1 MSRGRP
7 RTAGAD
13 EAILTAVRELLT
25 AHGFAGF
32 SVDDVATRAGVG
44 RQSVYRRWPTKA
56 ALVVAAMSAIAAG
69 APPGT
74 GTLAGDLRALVQ
86 RTRAAYAGAQRSA
99 LLDLHAAMAGD
110 PAARAA
116 FEEQFVAPRRA
127 ALAALLSEHDS
138 PADPAVLHDLLAG
151 PFLHRL
157 LTTDTDPD
165 DALVGAVTA
174 ALIGAAS

>member
-1 MSRGRP
+1 MTRGRP

-13 EAILTAVRELLT
+13 EAILAAVRDLLT
-25 AHGFAGF
+25 SRGFAGF
-32 SVDDVATRAGVG
+32 SVDDVAATAGVG

-56 ALVVAAMSAIAAG
+56 ALVVAAMGALAAE

-74 GTLAGDLRALVQ
+74 GTLAGDLGALVE
-86 RTRAAYAGAQRSA
+86 RTRTAYAGAQRSV
-99 LLDLHAAMAGD
+99 LLDLHAALAGD

-127 ALAALLSEHDS
+127 ALAALLAEHGS

-151 PFLHRL
+151 PFVHRL
-157 LTTDTDPD
+157 LTADTDPD
-165 DALVGAVTA
+165 DALVAAVTA
-174 ALIGAAS
+174 SLIGAVS